1 MLILA
6 AVQATYI
13 RGSIEKNLSSKLNS
27 NCKFAIKLVKSRPG
41 LIEKCG
47 LPRGVFIT
55 YDQQLIRP
63 KKALDFETYFEI

>member
-1 MLILA
+1 VAILA

-47 LPRGVFIT
+47 LPRGVVYNVRSTINKTKEGFG
-55 YDQQLIRP
+55 
-63 KKALDFETYFEI
+63 F